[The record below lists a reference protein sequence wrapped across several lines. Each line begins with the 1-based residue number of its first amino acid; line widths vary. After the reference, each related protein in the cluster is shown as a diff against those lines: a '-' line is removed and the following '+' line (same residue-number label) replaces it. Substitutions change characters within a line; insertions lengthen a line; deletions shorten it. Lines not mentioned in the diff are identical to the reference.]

1 MLERRFLFFPVAEL
15 VYTPDDVDLEYEDV
29 RIQTSDGLIINGWF
43 LPGSDTS
50 VTWLWFHGNGGNL
63 GHRIRDLEQ
72 ARHYS
77 DANYLSLITTAMRRA
92 RESQRRKI
100 LI

>member
-1 MLERRFLFFPVAEL
+1 MDLSERVAFIVLWAMLERRFLFFPLADL

-50 VTWLWFHGNGGNL
+50 VTWL
-63 GHRIRDLEQ
+63 
-72 ARHYS
+72 
-77 DANYLSLITTAMRRA
+77 
-92 RESQRRKI
+92 
-100 LI
+100 